1 MVRLKSPKANKSR
14 QTDWHLWN
22 EVKLT
27 VNPLRKKLAAK
38 AVISEDKQKNF
49 DITGTQK
56 KEKPAKFNSPSPIR
70 HQTYTNSKNSFTLDL
85 VDRGLPEIEPR
96 MHRHVRRG
104 RIPIEARID
113 LHGMNQNVARAT
125 LNNFIQNRFQQ
136 GDRTLLIITGKGQKP
151 PAYGLQMRGGVL
163 RQMLPIWLKEPQ
175 LAPLISGFEVSGRH
189 HGGEGA
195 FYVRLKNISKN
206 TPERNR

>member
-1 MVRLKSPKANKSR
+1 MARLKGPKANKSR

-27 VNPLRKKLAAK
+27 VNPLRKKLAPEP
-38 AVISEDKQKNF
+38 VISEGKTKKNEK
-49 DITGTQK
+49 TGFQTPK
-56 KEKPAKFNSPSPIR
+56 KPSLAYSPVASSSSAKTRQF
-70 HQTYTNSKNSFTLDL
+70 FTLDL
-85 VDRGLPEIEPR
+85 VDRALPEIEPR

-104 RIPIEARID
+104 RIPIEASID
-113 LHGMNQNVARAT
+113 LHGMTQNVARST
-125 LNNFIQNRFQQ
+125 LNNFIQNRFQK
-136 GDRTLLIITGKGQKP
+136 GDRTLLVITGKGQKSP
-151 PAYGLQMRGGVL
+151 GYGTQIRGGVL

-206 TPERNR
+206 TPEKNR

>member
-1 MVRLKSPKANKSR
+1 MARLKRPKIKKTR

-27 VNPLRKKLAAK
+27 VSPLRKKLVSELIASEEK
-38 AVISEDKQKNF
+38 NKKPVSQITKKPAVI
-49 DITGTQK
+49 
-56 KEKPAKFNSPSPIR
+56 NSPSAGSSSLKSR
-70 HQTYTNSKNSFTLDL
+70 QFFSLDL
-85 VDRGLPEIEPR
+85 SDQALPAIEPR

-104 RIPIEARID
+104 RIPIEASID

-125 LNNFIQNRFQQ
+125 LNNFIQDRSQR
-136 GDRTLLIITGKGQKP
+136 GDRTLLIITGKGQKTS
-151 PAYGLQMRGGVL
+151 GFGSIMRGGVL
-163 RQMLPIWLKEPQ
+163 RHMLPIWLKEPQ

-195 FYVRLKNISKN
+195 FYVRLKNRYKN
-206 TPERNR
+206 MPEGNK

>member
-1 MVRLKSPKANKSR
+1 MARLKGPKANKSR

-27 VNPLRKKLAAK
+27 VNPLRKKLAPE
-38 AVISEDKQKNF
+38 AVIGEGKIKKSEE
-49 DITGTQK
+49 TGFQTSK
-56 KEKPAKFNSPSPIR
+56 KPSTAYSPVVSSSSVKTR
-70 HQTYTNSKNSFTLDL
+70 QFYTLDL
-85 VDRGLPEIEPR
+85 VDRSLPEIEPR

-104 RIPIEARID
+104 RIPIEASID
-113 LHGMNQNVARAT
+113 LHGMNQNAARAT
-125 LNNFIQNRFQQ
+125 LNNFIQNRFQK
-136 GDRTLLIITGKGQKP
+136 GDRTLLVITGKGQKS
-151 PAYGLQMRGGVL
+151 AGYGTQIRGGVL

-195 FYVRLKNISKN
+195 FYVRLKNLSKN
-206 TPERNR
+206 TSERN